1 LADEMR
7 NAWKGIKMPPS
18 QADECEAALK
28 ANPED
33 LELRC
38 KMLGY
43 FMSNRFID
51 PVGLQKF
58 HEHVLFT
65 IRNFPHNKIAGSHYA
80 RYDLTIDD
88 RAFYEQAKCIWQKH
102 LASNPDDTTIIK
114 HAAEFFAAA
123 DKDLSAALALKLQSR
138 S

>member
-18 QADECEAALK
+18 QAEECEAALR
-28 ANPED
+28 ANPDD

-65 IRNFPHNKIAGSHYA
+65 IKTFPDNKIAGSHYA
-80 RYDLTIDD
+80 QFDLAIDE
-88 RAFYEQAKCIWQKH
+88 RTSYEEAKSLWQSQ
-102 LASNPDDTTIIK
+102 LAAHPND
-114 HAAEFFAAA
+114 AAIMTNAANFFAVA
-123 DKDLSAALALKLQSR
+123 DKRLSDELKLKLQKLD
-138 S
+138 

>member
-1 LADEMR
+1 MR

-18 QADECEAALK
+18 QAEECEAALE
-28 ANPED
+28 ADPGD

-51 PVGLQKF
+51 PAGLQKF

-65 IRNFPHNKIAGSHYA
+65 IKTFPDNKIAGSHYA
-80 RYDLTIDD
+80 QFDLAIDD
-88 RAFYEQAKCIWQKH
+88 RASYEEAKKLWQSQLSAH
-102 LASNPDDTTIIK
+102 PNN
-114 HAAEFFAAA
+114 AAIMNNAANFFAVA
-123 DKDLSAALALKLQSR
+123 DKRLSDELKIKLQSI
-138 S
+138 